1 MYRRDFI
8 KITALLGA
16 ASALPGW
23 SSSAFAADRPVL
35 PVPPLLTPDAGG
47 NLALKVQTGN
57 MRWLPGMKTATW
69 GVNGGF
75 LGPALQL
82 ERGQTVTINVN
93 NTLPDVTT
101 MHWHGMEIPGD
112 ADGGP
117 QALIAPGKIWT
128 ARFTVDQPAATA
140 WFHPH
145 THGVTGRQ
153 VAMGLGG
160 LILIQ
165 DRESRGLALPS
176 QWGVDDIPLI
186 LQDKK
191 LNEKGQIDYH
201 LDEMSAAV
209 GWFGDLMLTNGMRY
223 PQHAAPRGWLRL
235 RLLNGCNARSLMLA
249 TSDGRPL
256 YVIGSDG
263 GLLAE
268 PVKVTSLPI
277 LMGERFEVLVDT
289 RDGKAFDIVT
299 LPVSQMGMT
308 LPPFD
313 APLPVLHI
321 QPTLKTSSG
330 KLPDKLATLP
340 ALPPTSGLKTRNLQ
354 LTMDPRLDRLGML
367 ALMQRYGPQA
377 MAGMQMNMG
386 ANGGMS
392 GMMQG
397 QGMMG
402 DYGGRAGT
410 NEMPIHEGH
419 QGMNGQTTSPGDMM
433 DDQTTSGGMMNDQ
446 STSQPLD
453 IMTANRINGVAF
465 QMGQPMFAVKRG
477 EYEVWSVSA
486 VGDMMLHPFHI
497 HGTQFRILSENG
509 QIPAAHR
516 RGWKDTVRVEGGVSQ
531 VLVKFDHPAPKER
544 AFMAHCHLLE
554 HEDTGMMTSFTV
566 A

>member
-57 MRWLPGMKTATW
+57 MRWLPGMETATW

-277 LMGERFEVLVDT
+277 MKSG
-289 RDGKAFDIVT
+289 
-299 LPVSQMGMT
+299 
-308 LPPFD
+308 PF
-313 APLPVLHI
+313 
-321 QPTLKTSSG
+321 
-330 KLPDKLATLP
+330 
-340 ALPPTSGLKTRNLQ
+340 
-354 LTMDPRLDRLGML
+354 
-367 ALMQRYGPQA
+367 PQ
-377 MAGMQMNMG
+377 
-386 ANGGMS
+386 
-392 GMMQG
+392 
-397 QGMMG
+397 
-402 DYGGRAGT
+402 
-410 NEMPIHEGH
+410 
-419 QGMNGQTTSPGDMM
+419 
-433 DDQTTSGGMMNDQ
+433 
-446 STSQPLD
+446 
-453 IMTANRINGVAF
+453 
-465 QMGQPMFAVKRG
+465 
-477 EYEVWSVSA
+477 
-486 VGDMMLHPFHI
+486 
-497 HGTQFRILSENG
+497 
-509 QIPAAHR
+509 
-516 RGWKDTVRVEGGVSQ
+516 
-531 VLVKFDHPAPKER
+531 
-544 AFMAHCHLLE
+544 
-554 HEDTGMMTSFTV
+554 
-566 A
+566 